1 MLLAAKETLEGVF
14 RSVSYRNPVGTAY
27 HPKAAK
33 VTLEF
38 SVDILRRFLARH
50 IINYVQVLIK
60 HFERKFLFFAS
71 CIWRVLW
78 RTPSSV
84 GGGSL
89 ACPKLMYEKTRSK
102 DTIWV
107 YHVTCFTSVL
117 SQSYLKYIEGKQIL
131 HSYFFQIRFLDGIV
145 ATKCI
150 IIIEMFRPLAPYVF
164 HGK

>member
-1 MLLAAKETLEGVF
+1 M
-14 RSVSYRNPVGTAY
+14 
-27 HPKAAK
+27 
-33 VTLEF
+33 
-38 SVDILRRFLARH
+38 ARH

-150 IIIEMFRPLAPYVF
+150 IIIEMFRPPMYFMENNSIFEMNVYFTLILRL
-164 HGK
+164 